1 MDIQVERVPL
11 KDKPILENL
20 LSMYCYEWS
29 QYDKSDV
36 NSQGSYG
43 YRIDEYWEND
53 NFHPFFVKV
62 DGVLAGFV
70 LVNNEFDIHTDYD
83 YAMAEFFIM
92 YKYRLSGIGQYVANT
107 IFDRFHGKWE
117 LKRHPH
123 NTASVA
129 FWDKVVD
136 AYTQGN
142 FEIIKSCPSVVYHDG
157 TYADILSF
165 EN

>member
-1 MDIQVERVPL
+1 MDIQVERVPRQ
-11 KDKPILENL
+11 DKPILENI

-36 NSQGSYG
+36 NAQGSFG
-43 YRIDEYWEND
+43 YRIGEYWKNEKY
-53 NFHPFFVKV
+53 HPFFIRV
-62 DGVLAGFV
+62 DGTLAGFV

-92 YKYRLSGIGQYVANT
+92 FKYRKSGIGRSVATT
-107 IFDRFHGKWE
+107 IFDKFHGKWE

-123 NTASVA
+123 NIASVQV
-129 FWDKVVD
+129 WDKIVSE
-136 AYTQGN
+136 YTHGN
-142 FEIIKSCPSVVYHDG
+142 FEIIKSCPNVVYHDG
-157 TYADILSF
+157 TCADILAF

>member
-43 YRIDEYWEND
+43 YRIGEYWENEKY
-53 NFHPFFVKV
+53 HPFFIRV
-62 DGVLAGFV
+62 DGILAGFV

-92 YKYRLSGIGQYVANT
+92 FKYRQSGIGRSVANT
-107 IFDRFHGKWE
+107 LFDKFHGKWE

-123 NTASVA
+123 NVVSVQ
-129 FWDKVVD
+129 FWDKIVSE
-136 AYTQGN
+136 YTKGN
-142 FEIIKSCPSVVYHDG
+142 FKIIKSCPSVVYHDG
-157 TYADILSF
+157 TFADILAF